1 MRTEKFNYL
10 FDTFMA
16 SLFAVNPDCVN
27 SKKSVSYSEIK
38 TKTIHE
44 IFKDFSFDSM
54 PQLVNQLASDG
65 LPISYSAICN
75 MNCFDAIVSA
85 INYSSIDLCGVPEDY
100 ISLYIVYDFHL
111 QPDTNSVS
119 PLVAVPESHSDCSDG
134 LDSQDSESYD
144 LNTDLDALRLK
155 YPDAVIIGIVTKP
168 EFCKTQIN
176 QLRQTLSRI
185 EELICEEPS
194 GIQAIEPEEIPVNTG
209 NFHYGIN
216 RDISLWSN
224 IDFVFDPLSFEGPDQ
239 GWLDRNIPSD
249 TKELLAELMGGVCVV
264 LAQTYLNNYDGYN
277 TELKGDFFIFPNT
290 NKVNKDG
297 EIVIN
302 EDEPFYCIRMG
313 SLNEQQLVNLEIV
326 VEDILTLFPH

>member
-27 SKKSVSYSEIK
+27 SKKSVSFSEIK

-44 IFKDFSFDSM
+44 IFKDFSFGSM
-54 PQLVNQLASDG
+54 PQLVNKLASDG

-100 ISLYIVYDFHL
+100 ISLHIVYDFHL
-111 QPDTNSVS
+111 QPDTTSVS

-134 LDSQDSESYD
+134 LDSQDGESYD
-144 LNTDLDALRLK
+144 LNTDLNALRVK
-155 YPDAVIIGIVTKP
+155 YPDAVIIGIETKG

-185 EELICEEPS
+185 DELICEEPS
-194 GIQAIEPEEIPVNTG
+194 EIQAIEPEEILVNTC
-209 NFHYGIN
+209 NLHCGIN
-216 RDISLWSN
+216 RDISLWSD
-224 IDFVFDPLSFEGPDQ
+224 ISFVFDPFNVEGPSK
-239 GWLDRNIPSD
+239 GWLNQNIPSD
-249 TKELLAELMGGVCVV
+249 AKELLADLMGGVCVV
-264 LAQTYLNNYDGYN
+264 LAKTHLNNYEGYN

-290 NKVNKDG
+290 NKVDKDG

-313 SLNEQQLVNLEIV
+313 SLNEEQLDNLEIMI
-326 VEDILTLFPH
+326 EDIFTHFPS